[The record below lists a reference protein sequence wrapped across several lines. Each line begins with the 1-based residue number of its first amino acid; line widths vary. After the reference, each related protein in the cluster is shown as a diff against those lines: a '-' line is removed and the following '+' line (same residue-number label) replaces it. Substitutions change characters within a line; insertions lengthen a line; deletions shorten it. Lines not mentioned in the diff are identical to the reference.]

1 MIYLDNNATT
11 RPLDPVVRAM
21 HDALTNCWH
30 NPSSVHR
37 AGQAARQKVELARRA
52 VADLIGA
59 KPLEVV
65 FTSGGTESIDMAI
78 RGALYAAP
86 KSRRAIVT
94 SPIEHSAIKKLVKTL
109 ESRGEAE
116 IRWLPVD
123 RSGVVNLDAARS
135 LIDDSVA
142 LVSVQWANNETGA
155 IQPVDELGELAHA
168 RGAVFHC
175 DGTQWVGKMPTS
187 VANTTIDLLTCAAHK
202 MHGPKGVGALY
213 ARKGVR
219 IQCVLHGAQELS
231 RRGGTEN
238 VPGIV
243 GFGEAARLAREWLDD
258 PRNIQRVAS
267 MRDHFENA
275 VIARVPDARVNG
287 PEDSASRLWSTS
299 NIAFP
304 CAAGADSEL
313 MILLLS
319 ERGVCASAGSACS
332 SGSMESSSV
341 LAAMG
346 FDDCRVHQ
354 SIRFSICRET
364 TTDELD
370 EAVEI
375 VAQCANKLGY
385 VHA

>member
-11 RPLDPVVRAM
+11 RPLDDVVRAM
-21 HDALTNCWH
+21 HDSLTSCWH

-94 SPIEHSAIKKLVKTL
+94 SPIEHSAIKKLCKTL

-123 RSGVVNLDAARS
+123 STGAVNVDAARS

-142 LVSVQWANNETGA
+142 IVTVQWANNETGA
-155 IQPVDELGELAHA
+155 IQPIEALGNIAHEH
-168 RGAVFHC
+168 GAVFHC
-175 DGTQWVGKMPTS
+175 DGTQWVGKMPTNIADS
-187 VANTTIDLLTCAAHK
+187 NIDMLTCAAHK

-219 IQCVLHGAQELS
+219 IACVLHGAQELS

-243 GFGEAARLAREWLDD
+243 GFGEAARLARVWLED
-258 PRNIQRVAS
+258 PRNIQKAAS
-267 MRDHFENA
+267 LRDYFENA
-275 VIARVPDARVNG
+275 VIERVPGARVNG
-287 PEDSASRLWSTS
+287 PTTSEGRLWSTS

-313 MILLLS
+313 MILMLS

-346 FDDCRVHQ
+346 LDDCRVHQ

-364 TTDELD
+364 TKADLD

-375 VAQCANKLGY
+375 VAQCAAKLGY

>member
-109 ESRGEAE
+109 ETRGEAE

-123 RSGVVNLDAARS
+123 HSGVVNLDAARS

-155 IQPVDELGELAHA
+155 IQPIDELGELAHS
-168 RGAVFHC
+168 RGAAFHC
-175 DGTQWVGKMPTS
+175 DGTQWVGKMPTN

-243 GFGEAARLAREWLDD
+243 GFGEAARLAREWIDD
-258 PRNIQRVAS
+258 PRNIQRAAS
-267 MRDHFENA
+267 LRDYFENA
-275 VIARVPDARVNG
+275 VLERVPGARVNG
-287 PEDSASRLWSTS
+287 PAESAERLWSTS

-346 FDDCRVHQ
+346 LDDCRVHQ

-364 TTDELD
+364 TRDELD
-370 EAVEI
+370 EAVDI

>member
-1 MIYLDNNATT
+1 
-11 RPLDPVVRAM
+11 
-21 HDALTNCWH
+21 
-30 NPSSVHR
+30 
-37 AGQAARQKVELARRA
+37 
-52 VADLIGA
+52 
-59 KPLEVV
+59 
-65 FTSGGTESIDMAI
+65 
-78 RGALYAAP
+78 
-86 KSRRAIVT
+86 
-94 SPIEHSAIKKLVKTL
+94 
-109 ESRGEAE
+109 
-116 IRWLPVD
+116 VD
-123 RSGVVNLDAARS
+123 HTGVVNLDAARS
-135 LIDDSVA
+135 LIDESVS

-155 IQPVDELGELAHA
+155 VQPIEQLGELAHE

-175 DGTQWVGKMPTS
+175 DGTQWVGKMPAA
-187 VANTTIDLLTCAAHK
+187 VADSPIDLLTCAAHK

-213 ARKGVR
+213 ARKGVP

-243 GFGEAARLAREWLDD
+243 GFGEAARLAQAWLDD
-258 PRNIQRVAS
+258 PKNIQRAAAL
-267 MRDHFENA
+267 RDHFERT
-275 VIARVPDARVNG
+275 VLERVPGARVNG
-287 PEDSASRLWSTS
+287 PTDPAARLWSTS

-332 SGSMESSSV
+332 SGSMEASGV

-346 FDDCRVHQ
+346 LDDCRVHQ

-364 TTDELD
+364 TKQDLD
-370 EAVEI
+370 AAIEVVCE
-375 VAQCANKLGY
+375 CASRLGY

>member
-37 AGQAARQKVELARRA
+37 AGQAARQKVALARRA

-346 FDDCRVHQ
+346 LDDCRVHQ

>member
-21 HDALTNCWH
+21 HDALTVCWH

-37 AGQAARQKVELARRA
+37 AGQAARQKVELARRG

-59 KPLEVV
+59 KPMEVV

-86 KSRRAIVT
+86 RSRRAIVT

-109 ESRGEAE
+109 EARGEAD

-123 RSGVVNLDAARS
+123 HSGVVNLDAARA

-155 IQPVDELGELAHA
+155 IQPVDELGELAHEH
-168 RGAVFHC
+168 GAVFHC
-175 DGTQWVGKMPTS
+175 DGTQWVGKMPTD
-187 VANTTIDLLTCAAHK
+187 VAGTNIDLLTCAAHK

-219 IQCVLHGAQELS
+219 IACVLHGAQELS

-243 GFGEAARLAREWLDD
+243 GFGEAAKLAGEWLAD
-258 PRNIQRVAS
+258 PANLAGVVRLRE
-267 MRDHFENA
+267 RFERA
-275 VIARVPDARVNG
+275 VLERVPGAKING
-287 PEDSASRLWSTS
+287 PADPAQRLWSTS

-304 CAAGADSEL
+304 CAPGADSEL

-346 FDDCRVHQ
+346 LEDCRVHQ

-364 TTDELD
+364 TTAELD
-370 EAVEI
+370 EAVEV
-375 VAQCANKLGY
+375 VAQCAARLGY

>member
-109 ESRGEAE
+109 ETRGEAE

-123 RSGVVNLDAARS
+123 HSGVVNLDAARS

-155 IQPVDELGELAHA
+155 IQPVEELGELAHS
-168 RGAVFHC
+168 RGAAFHC

-243 GFGEAARLAREWLDD
+243 GFGEAARLAREWIDD
-258 PRNIQRVAS
+258 PRNIQRAAS
-267 MRDHFENA
+267 LRDYFENA
-275 VIARVPDARVNG
+275 VIARVPGARLNG

-346 FDDCRVHQ
+346 LDDCRVHQ

-364 TTDELD
+364 TKHELD

>member
-155 IQPVDELGELAHA
+155 IQPVDELGELAHS

-346 FDDCRVHQ
+346 LDDCRVHQ

>member
-109 ESRGEAE
+109 ETRGEAE

-123 RSGVVNLDAARS
+123 HSGVVNLDAARS

-155 IQPVDELGELAHA
+155 IQPIDELGELAHS

-187 VANTTIDLLTCAAHK
+187 VANTAIDLLTCAAHK

-243 GFGEAARLAREWLDD
+243 GFGEAARLAREWIDD

-267 MRDHFENA
+267 LRDHFENA
-275 VIARVPDARVNG
+275 VITRVPGACVNG
-287 PEDSASRLWSTS
+287 PEDPEARLWSTS

-346 FDDCRVHQ
+346 LDDCRVHQ

-364 TTDELD
+364 TMDELN

>member
-11 RPLDPVVRAM
+11 RPLDEVVRAM
-21 HDALTNCWH
+21 HDALTVCWH

-37 AGQAARQKVELARRA
+37 AGQTARQKVELARRT
-52 VADLIGA
+52 VAGLIGA
-59 KPLEVV
+59 RPLDVV

-78 RGALYAAP
+78 RGVVYAAP
-86 KSRRAIVT
+86 KSRRTIVT
-94 SPIEHSAIKKLVKTL
+94 SPIEHSAVKRLCKTL
-109 ESRGEAE
+109 ETRSEAE
-116 IRWLPVD
+116 VRWLPVD
-123 RSGVVNLDAARS
+123 HTGVVNLDAARS
-135 LIDDSVA
+135 LIDESVS

-155 IQPVDELGELAHA
+155 VQPIEQLGELAHE

-175 DGTQWVGKMPTS
+175 DGTQWVGKMPAA
-187 VANTTIDLLTCAAHK
+187 VADSPIDLLTCAAHK

-213 ARKGVR
+213 ARKGVP

-243 GFGEAARLAREWLDD
+243 GFGEAARLAQAWLDD
-258 PRNIQRVAS
+258 PKNIQRAAAL
-267 MRDHFENA
+267 RDHFERT
-275 VIARVPDARVNG
+275 VLERVPGARVNG
-287 PEDSASRLWSTS
+287 PTDPAARLWSTS

-332 SGSMESSSV
+332 SGSMEASGV

-346 FDDCRVHQ
+346 LDDCRVHQ

-364 TTDELD
+364 TKQDLD
-370 EAVEI
+370 DAIEVVCE
-375 VAQCANKLGY
+375 CASRLGY

>member
-11 RPLDPVVRAM
+11 RPLDDVVRAM
-21 HDALTNCWH
+21 NESLTSCWH

-86 KSRRAIVT
+86 KSRRTIVT
-94 SPIEHSAIKKLVKTL
+94 SPIEHSAIKKLCKTL

-123 RSGVVNLDAARS
+123 QSGVVNVDAARS

-142 LVSVQWANNETGA
+142 IVTVQWANNETGA
-155 IQPVDELGELAHA
+155 VQPIEALGDIAHEH
-168 RGAVFHC
+168 GAVFHC
-175 DGTQWVGKMPTS
+175 DGTQWVGKMPTNI
-187 VANTTIDLLTCAAHK
+187 ADTTIDMLTCAGHK

-219 IQCVLHGAQELS
+219 IACVLHGAQELS

-258 PRNIQRVAS
+258 PRNIQQAAGL
-267 MRDHFENA
+267 RDHFEQA
-275 VIARVPDARVNG
+275 VLSRVPGASVNG
-287 PEDSASRLWSTS
+287 PTTSADRLWSTS

-346 FDDCRVHQ
+346 LDDCRVHQ

-364 TTDELD
+364 TKADLD

-375 VAQCANKLGY
+375 VAHCASKLGY

>member
-21 HDALTNCWH
+21 HDALTACWH

-37 AGQAARQKVELARRA
+37 AGQVARQKVELARRA
-52 VADLIGA
+52 VAELIGA
-59 KPLEVV
+59 RPIEVV

-86 KSRRAIVT
+86 PSRRAIVT
-94 SPIEHSAIKKLVKTL
+94 SPIEHGAIKKLVKTL

-123 RSGVVNLDAARS
+123 STGVVNVDAARS

-155 IQPVDELGELAHA
+155 VQPVERLGELAHA
-168 RGAVFHC
+168 HGAVFHC
-175 DGTQWVGKMPTS
+175 DGTQWVGKMPTG
-187 VANTTIDLLTCAAHK
+187 VADTTIDLLTCAAHK

-219 IQCVLHGAQELS
+219 IQCVLHGAQELA

-258 PRNIQRVAS
+258 PRNIQRVAVL
-267 MRDHFENA
+267 RDHFERA
-275 VIARVPDARVNG
+275 VLARVPGAKVNG
-287 PEDSASRLWSTS
+287 PVEPGARLWSTT

-304 CAAGADSEL
+304 CAPGADSEL

-332 SGSMESSSV
+332 SGSMEASGV

-346 FDDCRVHQ
+346 LDDCRVHQ
-354 SIRFSICRET
+354 SIRFSISRET
-364 TTDELD
+364 TREELD

-375 VAQCANKLGY
+375 VAQCASRLGY